1 MGLCTQCESDRLH
14 SSVADTRAQE
24 AAFTV
29 WSAVCLAVV
38 RWLLFAL
45 TLTSKFNS
53 ARTRLCE
60 KNMNIK
66 RR

>member
-29 WSAVCLAVV
+29 WSVVCLAVV

-45 TLTSKFNS
+45 TLQVNLILYGQDCVR
-53 ARTRLCE
+53 RT
-60 KNMNIK
+60 
-66 RR
+66 